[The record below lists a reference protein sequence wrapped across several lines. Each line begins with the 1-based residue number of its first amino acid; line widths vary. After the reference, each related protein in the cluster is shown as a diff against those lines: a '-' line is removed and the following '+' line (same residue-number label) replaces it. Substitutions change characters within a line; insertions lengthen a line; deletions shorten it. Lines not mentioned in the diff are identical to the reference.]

1 MQITG
6 KIDIFQYMDDKAA
19 KKIMT
24 GVTKTYN
31 SISKEFSD
39 SRAFAGKEF
48 DDFKEYLQPGQTI
61 LDLGCGNG
69 RLLQFLEKEASTW
82 HQKTFYYTGVDASKN
97 LLAEARKKHPDRV
110 FKTGDMTKIPMKDKS
125 MDILFCIRAFH
136 HLPSKK
142 TRLKSLQ
149 EMKRVLKSQGVLI
162 LSVWNLWQKKYW
174 WQLFKAFARSIVTFG
189 KFAPNDTF
197 IPWGK
202 EKIIRYY
209 HAFTAKELQKLF
221 QESGWNILEL
231 SKTQPP
237 GHDIIIIAKP

>member
-1 MQITG
+1 LQITG
-6 KIDIFQYMDDKAA
+6 KIGNFQYMDDKAA

-31 SISKEFSD
+31 SISREFSD

-69 RLLQFLEKEASTW
+69 RLLQFLEKEAETW

-97 LLAEARKKHPDRV
+97 LLAEAKNKHPDRL
-110 FKTGDMTKIPMKDKS
+110 FKIGDMTKIPLKDKS
-125 MDILFCIRAFH
+125 VDILFCIRAFH

-142 TRLKSLQ
+142 IRGKSLQ
-149 EMKRVLKSQGVLI
+149 EMKRVMKSSGVLI
-162 LSVWNLWQKKYW
+162 LTVWNLWQKRYW
-174 WQLFKAFARSIVTFG
+174 WQLAKAIARSIVTFG
-189 KFAPNDTF
+189 KLSLNDTF

-202 EKIIRYY
+202 EKFVRYY
-209 HAFTAKELQKLF
+209 HAFTVKELQKLF
-221 QESGWNILEL
+221 HESDWNILEL

-237 GHDIIIIAKP
+237 GHDIVIIAKP